1 MPKMRMLQSAMP
13 EKLWSVVARLW
24 PVGAVLLLA
33 TLVSCSGG
41 TSTYG
46 GTETVTP
53 DGSAGG
59 AAGDAAP
66 PAASAPKDDVAAAAS
81 FPTGP
86 AVVIPVGYEPPD
98 DRVDSTG
105 AYLPANG
112 KPTLVYVDAIW

>member
-1 MPKMRMLQSAMP
+1 MPKMGMP
-13 EKLWSVVARLW
+13 MNTMRGKLWSAVARVW

-33 TLVSCSGG
+33 TLASCSGG
-41 TSTYG
+41 TSG
-46 GTETVTP
+46 GNPTVTP
-53 DGSAGG
+53 DGSDGG
-59 AAGDAAP
+59 SAGDAAA
-66 PAASAPKDDVAAAAS
+66 PAASASTDAAGVALS

-86 AVVIPVGYEPPD
+86 AVLVPVGYEPPE